1 MPALHWHEV
10 PPRTRRGSAAG
21 VLEPFAQALV
31 NLGVVQQREMMGG
44 AHVVAVLGLEWDAP
58 GASPSGGAGHK
69 HEDVAEEA
77 APGDGAGCG

>member
-1 MPALHWHEV
+1 M
-10 PPRTRRGSAAG
+10 
-21 VLEPFAQALV
+21 LEPFAQALV

-58 GASPSGGAGHK
+58 RPAPPGGAGHK

-77 APGDGAGCG
+77 PQGMVRAAADRGG